1 VIVEGDAAEAA
12 RGLSA
17 RLEAGGIRTLG
28 VTEQDYSL
36 EDVFILIVERNHREG
51 AAAAA

>member
-1 VIVEGDAAEAA
+1 
-12 RGLSA
+12 
-17 RLEAGGIRTLG
+17 

-36 EDVFILIVERNHREG
+36 EDVFILIVERNHRGEG

>member
-1 VIVEGDAAEAA
+1 MIVESDAAAAA

-17 RLEAGGIRTLG
+17 RLEAGGIRALG
-28 VTEQDYSL
+28 MTEQDYSL
-36 EDVFILIVERNHREG
+36 EDVFILIVERSHREG